1 MRFVKLSILAIPV
14 GLLAGMS
21 SALFLWLLEVATNT
35 QQTTTWLL
43 WLLPVAGLVIGLIN
57 QRSNQITNAGTS
69 AVMSQAGRST
79 VALPGLLAPTVLATT
94 VITHLFGGSAGR
106 EGTALQ
112 MSAGLSDQFIAG
124 PLDLDPRT
132 RSTLLRIAVA
142 AGFGA
147 VFGVPLAGAVFGLEV
162 VRKRSD
168 HRTERSFRW
177 LPRNPL
183 RSLRPSGAITIIPAV
198 IASIIGDRVVLGLG
212 IGHLDLPSL
221 TAPAWSFRIGVLLII
236 AGLMFGLAAI
246 AFAGLT
252 RLIERLFRILIPV
265 TFLRPVLGALLL
277 LAMVAVSGTR
287 DYLGLSLPLITN
299 AVTAGVGVGSLAFV
313 GKILFTAVTLGSGF
327 RGGEVT
333 PLFVIGATLGASI
346 ASLADLSMTS
356 VAMFAA
362 LGMLA
367 VFAGAARTPWACIVM
382 TVELF
387 GWHLAV
393 PAIVVCALSQ
403 WVVRDHGIYV
413 ENP

>member
-69 AVMSQAGRST
+69 SVMSQARRST

-393 PAIVVCALSQ
+393 PAIVVCAISQ